1 MNVAGQ
7 FLVATPVIANPPFA
21 RSVVLM
27 LEHDDSGAVGLML
40 NAVSAVPVA
49 DHLPEV
55 AHLVTDPQTIF
66 VGGPV
71 AADTAILLGRSQ
83 SADFLRPT
91 ALDTIGILD
100 VDSLPKDL
108 ECLRIFAGYAGWSP
122 YQLEAEIDGGSW
134 WVLPVERGLVFAG
147 DTSHMWERVV
157 TSAPGT
163 IPFHVTFPPNVA
175 LN

>member
-1 MNVAGQ
+1 MNVAGH
-7 FLVATPVIANPPFA
+7 FLVATPVIAAPPFA

-40 NAVSAVPVA
+40 NAVSAIPVA

-55 AHLVTDPQTIF
+55 AHLVTEPRTIF

-71 AADTAILLGRSQ
+71 ASDTAILLGRSHT
-83 SADFLRPT
+83 ADFLRPT

-100 VDSLPKDL
+100 VDSLPNDL
-108 ECLRIFAGYAGWSP
+108 EALRIFAGYAGWSP

-134 WVLPVERGLVFAG
+134 WVLPVERGLVFAD
-147 DTSHMWERVV
+147 DTSHLWERVV

-163 IPFHVTFPPNVA
+163 IPFHVTFPHDVS